1 MWCVGCTRRVCPLF
15 QESLLQSLKR
25 VSCLLT
31 RGQELAAGACTPES
45 HHYLTFS
52 MAEQRFYC
60 SSKVEEEGEGEEEEN
75 EAAACSS
82 KEEEEEEKEVGNE
95 GSRSLSKPP
104 R

>member
-1 MWCVGCTRRVCPLF
+1 MCPLF

-31 RGQELAAGACTPES
+31 RGQDLAAGACTPES

-60 SSKVEEEGEGEEEEN
+60 SSKEEEEEEGEGEEEEN

-82 KEEEEEEKEVGNE
+82 EEEEEEKEVGNE
-95 GSRSLSKPP
+95 GSRSFSKPP